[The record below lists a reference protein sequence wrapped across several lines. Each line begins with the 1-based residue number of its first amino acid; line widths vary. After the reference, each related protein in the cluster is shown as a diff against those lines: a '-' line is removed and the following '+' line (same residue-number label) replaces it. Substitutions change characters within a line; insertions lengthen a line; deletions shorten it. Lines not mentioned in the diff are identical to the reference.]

1 MTAKPRIDLH
11 RTLQQ
16 IRTAAGAVICTY
28 RFDPSFFEDY
38 CMEKFG
44 CLHRNNN
51 ITVLIDWGCYDELLA
66 GTLRDRPNLANIRY
80 LLQPITAKRVFHP
93 KVFLFAD
100 EDKGSLL
107 IGSANATRPG
117 LTSNA
122 ELVGVFHYEQGKRKP
137 RCRFSGLYS
146 VFFRSDSS
154 DGGIEIAAKLFCGVS
169 N

>member
-51 ITVLIDWGCYDELLA
+51 ITVLIDWGCYDELLS

-100 EDKGSLL
+100 EEKGSLL

-117 LTSNA
+117 LT
-122 ELVGVFHYEQGKRKP
+122 
-137 RCRFSGLYS
+137 
-146 VFFRSDSS
+146 
-154 DGGIEIAAKLFCGVS
+154 
-169 N
+169 

>member
-51 ITVLIDWGCYDELLA
+51 ITVLIDWGCYDELLS

-100 EDKGSLL
+100 EEK
-107 IGSANATRPG
+107 A
-117 LTSNA
+117 
-122 ELVGVFHYEQGKRKP
+122 
-137 RCRFSGLYS
+137 RC
-146 VFFRSDSS
+146 
-154 DGGIEIAAKLFCGVS
+154 
-169 N
+169 